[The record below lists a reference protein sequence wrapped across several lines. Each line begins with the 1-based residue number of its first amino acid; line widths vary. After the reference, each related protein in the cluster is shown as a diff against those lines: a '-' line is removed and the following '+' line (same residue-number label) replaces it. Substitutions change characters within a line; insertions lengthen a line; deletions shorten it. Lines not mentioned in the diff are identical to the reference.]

1 MKSQSASKF
10 IYFSNGDQGP
20 PGAQRS
26 VNADGTCGNGW
37 VCEHRWRQI
46 KNMAA
51 FGAAALGAEDYIFKK
66 HSTFA
71 ANKLHKAFAT

>member
-1 MKSQSASKF
+1 MF
-10 IYFSNGDQGP
+10 LNFGIIFRSNGDQGP
-20 PGAQRS
+20 PGSQRS

-51 FGAAALGAEDYIFKK
+51 LAAAAQGSMYYVKFELLFLGFD
-66 HSTFA
+66 S
-71 ANKLHKAFAT
+71 NNL

>member
-1 MKSQSASKF
+1 MRCTICIGVVCDRVYNKTIF
-10 IYFSNGDQGP
+10 IFILGFSNGDQGP
-20 PGAQRS
+20 PESQRN

-51 FGAAALGAEDYIFKK
+51 FSAAALGIAVLYSLK
-66 HSTFA
+66 
-71 ANKLHKAFAT
+71 